1 MGEIQD
7 LLLDGCLLP
16 LGDPVEAINREDS
29 TSIPLIRADGMNSSE
44 VLSEGDDL
52 PETSLSCDLDGL
64 SLLELLE
71 GREGGV
77 DGDAHRTT
85 FIPASTN

>member
-1 MGEIQD
+1 MDAIDCE
-7 LLLDGCLLP
+7 
-16 LGDPVEAINREDS
+16 DP
-29 TSIPLIRADGMNSSE
+29 TSIPLIRADSMNSSE

-77 DGDAHRTT
+77 DSDAHRTT
-85 FIPASTN
+85 SIPASANC